1 MINSSNPSS
10 GEAQTRRLLVW
21 YLGIRLAV
29 VVFFVGGTIV
39 YHLKSASIYPQHEL
53 VKWLTILIVVATL
66 QTGMSA
72 AFLKKVL
79 KLALFIH
86 VQLTWDLLFSLSIIY
101 LTGGVESLSSFLFIL
116 VIVASSFFLPRYQ
129 VLIVA
134 SAAAILYGSLLDLQ
148 YYRLLPMPSGIPLS
162 TGFQAKDVF
171 YAVFINFGAF
181 FLTALLSGYL
191 ADRLR
196 RSEAAREQR
205 EIDYGE
211 LEELNR
217 AILTNITS
225 GLMVVSLNGRIRS
238 FNQAAVRI
246 TGYRLEE
253 VYNRPVEMFFPPFA
267 FIDRTP
273 NLSLQRGEVHV
284 KNRHGEELI
293 LGYSA
298 SQVRDPQER
307 DLGLLVA
314 FQNLTEVKALEE
326 QLKRTDRLAAVGR
339 LASGLAHEIRNPLA
353 SISGSVQML
362 REDLGVDEDNRRLMG
377 IVIKEVDRLNL
388 LLSDFLNFARP
399 SPLQAECVDVAA
411 LVDELLDLLQAGG
424 QAHGIHFDRRYVAPV
439 VMKVDRQKMR
449 QALWDLLINAV
460 DAVPADGTIRIGVNA
475 ESGEIIIEDSG
486 AGIPFEVRDRIFEPF
501 FTTKDRGTGLGLANV
516 HANIE
521 AHRGRIN
528 VEPSN
533 LGGGR
538 FIIELPEECRQT
550 DCDPPGSPR
559 SPSPLLHKGDKASPA
574 K

>member
-1 MINSSNPSS
+1 MAATPLLSNDILQS
-10 GEAQTRRLLVW
+10 RRLLAW

-29 VVFFVGGTIV
+29 VAFFVGGTIV
-39 YHLKSASIYPQHEL
+39 YHIKSAAISPQPAL
-53 VKWLTILIVVATL
+53 VNWLGFLIILAAL
-66 QTGMSA
+66 QTGLS
-72 AFLKKVL
+72 V
-79 KLALFIH
+79 ALLQQVTSSTHFIH
-86 VQLTWDLLFSLSIIY
+86 AQLIWDLLFVLFIIF
-101 LTGGVESLSSFLFIL
+101 LTGGVESLYSFLFLL
-116 VIVASSFFLPRYQ
+116 VIVAASFFLPRYQ

-148 YYRLLPMPSGIPLS
+148 YYRMLPQLGGLPLPSGFKARDFFFAI
-162 TGFQAKDVF
+162 
-171 YAVFINFGAF
+171 FINVGAF
-181 FLTALLSGYL
+181 FLVALLSGYL
-191 ADRLR
+191 AERLR
-196 RSEAAREQR
+196 RSEEAREQR
-205 EIDYGE
+205 EVDYGE

-246 TGYRLEE
+246 SGYRLEE
-253 VYNRPVEMFFPPFA
+253 VYNRPVEVFFPPFVL
-267 FIDRTP
+267 IDRTP

-298 SQVRDPQER
+298 SHVRDPQDR
-307 DLGLLVA
+307 DLGLLIA

-411 LVDELLDLLQAGG
+411 LIDELIDLLQAGG
-424 QAHGIHFDRRYVAPV
+424 QAQGVRFERRYATPV
-439 VMKVDRQKMR
+439 LMKVDRQKMR

-460 DAVPADGTIRIGVNA
+460 DAVPAGGAIRVGIKA
-475 ESGEIIIEDSG
+475 EAGEIIIEDSG
-486 AGIPFEVRDRIFEPF
+486 AGIPRDVRDRIFEPF

-516 HANIE
+516 YANIE
-521 AHRGRIN
+521 AHRGRIY
-528 VEPSN
+528 VEPSS
-533 LGGGR
+533 LGGAR
-538 FIIELPEECRQT
+538 FIIDLPEECRQT
-550 DCDPPGSPR
+550 G
-559 SPSPLLHKGDKASPA
+559 
-574 K
+574 